1 MTDDLATDLRR
12 APVDSARVCAAGVD
26 PRVLD
31 QLYRAHVDDVIAY
44 FARRC
49 DSPHDV
55 ADLTAETFLAAMESA
70 ARYDPRLGRPV
81 AWLLGIARHCLHRQ
95 FRRHSAE
102 RRLAARIS
110 GRRLLDSADI
120 QRLEERIDAE
130 RRAHQLTGHLA
141 TLTAREREAV
151 ELVDLAGLTIP
162 EAAAALRITSGV
174 LRIRLHRAH
183 TRIRKTEGA

>member
-1 MTDDLATDLRR
+1 MTDDLATDLDRS
-12 APVDSARVCAAGVD
+12 PVDSALVSVIGVD
-26 PRVLD
+26 SYALD
-31 QLYRAHVDDVIAY
+31 QFYRAHVDDVIAY

-49 DSPHDV
+49 NSPHDV
-55 ADLTAETFLAAMESA
+55 ADLTAETFLAAIESA

-95 FRRHSAE
+95 LRNRSTE
-102 RRLAARIS
+102 RRVAARIA

-130 RRAHQLTGHLA
+130 RQAQQLTSHLA
-141 TLTAREREAV
+141 ALTAREREAL

-174 LRIRLHRAH
+174 VRIRLHRAH